1 MKQHRVED
9 SKKKEKQILCQ
20 EIKKVRE
27 ADEVIFLSK
36 LRESRGFILND
47 ADPMKVKLPY
57 NTDKKARGRTEV
69 VGNLTQPD
77 ENMATSEERRI
88 AVTDAIDLSR
98 GIDSAVLG
106 ATFPSFR
113 TDLSIGT
120 VSRQKSRSTIASLFP
135 SLSAER

>member
-20 EIKKVRE
+20 EMKKVRE

-47 ADPMKVKLPY
+47 ADPLEVKLPCS
-57 NTDKKARGRTEV
+57 TDKKAHGGTEV

-77 ENMATSEERRI
+77 ERRI

-113 TDLSIGT
+113 TDVSIGT